1 MFLDCLE
8 EREANML
15 VLWPFEKRVGQG
27 HFLENNQ
34 HLESRFNTSFHAIQN
49 KFRQASSPLSAKI
62 VPEFLLSYH
71 GWIDLPVL
79 HLQIS
84 NCVMG
89 T

>member
-1 MFLDCLE
+1 MFLGCLK
-8 EREANML
+8 EREANVL
-15 VLWPFEKRVGQG
+15 LLWPLEKRVGQG

-34 HLESRFNTSFHAIQN
+34 HLESRFNTSLQAIPN

-62 VPEFLLSYH
+62 VPEVYH
-71 GWIDLPVL
+71 ASFHRSIDLPV
-79 HLQIS
+79 HL